1 MNTTSFFTSFFS
13 GRALTS
19 SSSSRD
25 AFALVGVGGGLVGV
39 EEEVLEVTS
48 SDCRFS
54 IIESISSFMLWA
66 SASLPIANRHSD
78 RLCFTTIVSG

>member
-1 MNTTSFFTSFFS
+1 M
-13 GRALTS
+13 

-25 AFALVGVGGGLVGV
+25 AFALIGVGGGFVGV
-39 EEEVLEVTS
+39 EEGVAVSVTS

-66 SASLPIANRHSD
+66 SASLPIASRHSD
-78 RLCFTTIVSG
+78 RLCLTTIVSG